1 MVERKSW
8 MRRSRV
14 GDPLATSGEE
24 ANGGPPSPPARP
36 KVSVIVPAYNE
47 APTLFE
53 NLSRLAE
60 HLDRSPFTSEMI
72 VVDDGSADHTAAE
85 ASRFAESRR
94 DVKVVEHQANF
105 GLGQAIKSGLR
116 ASSGDIIV
124 TFDADLSYDPEHIDR
139 LVGTME
145 TTGASIVVAS
155 PYMEG
160 GSVIGVPRMRA
171 ILSRWANRM
180 LRRLSLHHIS
190 TVTGMVRAY
199 DAEFVDGL
207 SLKSMDNQI
216 NAEIIYK
223 ATILRRPI
231 VEIPAQLQWTRNED
245 ETRTRSKNL
254 RFVTMTID
262 SMFSG
267 FIFRPFTFFLLPGVV
282 LGGLA
287 LYTLGWAA
295 YHVIT
300 FLPDQSGSPAEMIA
314 DSIAAAFQVSPHS
327 IVVGGIALIL
337 SFQLISVG
345 ILSAQNK
352 RYFEEVW
359 YQGDL
364 TARELR
370 RPGGRSARL
379 ADGQGSELTG

>member
-1 MVERKSW
+1 MARAMSTG
-8 MRRSRV
+8 M
-14 GDPLATSGEE
+14 DHPL
-24 ANGGPPSPPARP
+24 
-36 KVSVIVPAYNE
+36 VSVIVPAYNE
-47 APTLFE
+47 AATLFR
-53 NLSRLAE
+53 NVSRLGA
-60 HLDRSPFTSEMI
+60 HLDRSTFTSEII
-72 VVDDGSADHTAAE
+72 VVDDGSTDDTAAE
-85 ASRFAESRR
+85 AIRLADGRP

-116 ASSGDIIV
+116 AASGDIIV

-139 LVGTME
+139 LVATME

-160 GSVIGVPRMRA
+160 GSVTGVPRKRA
-171 ILSRWANRM
+171 ILSKWANRI

-223 ATILRRPI
+223 ATLLRRPI
-231 VEIPAQLQWTRNED
+231 IEVPAHLRWTRNED
-245 ETRTRSKNL
+245 ETRTRSRSL
-254 RFVTMTID
+254 RFVTMIID
-262 SMFSG
+262 SLFSG
-267 FIFRPFTFFLLPGVV
+267 FIFRPFTFFLLPGVI
-282 LGGLA
+282 LGSLA
-287 LYTLGWAA
+287 LYTLGWST

-300 FLPDQSGSPAEMIA
+300 FLPEQTGSVPEMIA
-314 DSIAAAFQVSPHS
+314 DAIAAAFQLSPHS

-345 ILSAQNK
+345 ILSAQSK

-359 YQGDL
+359 YQGDQ

-370 RPGGRSARL
+370 RPGGVGTRAEM
-379 ADGQGSELTG
+379 AQGREFTG